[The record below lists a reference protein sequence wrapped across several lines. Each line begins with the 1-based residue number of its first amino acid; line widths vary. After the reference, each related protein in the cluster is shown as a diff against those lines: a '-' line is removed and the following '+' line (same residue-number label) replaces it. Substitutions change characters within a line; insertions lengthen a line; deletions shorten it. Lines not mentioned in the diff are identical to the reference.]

1 MVQRSSRC
9 RGEYMLSSGEWK
21 RMSPW
26 SDRPSTRGPRAS
38 PPPRPS
44 HLCSLA
50 ATIGALASRWLPAI
64 HHARARRR
72 PISPDRERSRVRSVR
87 SGRFSLK
94 VLSNCR
100 WGKEEGTGSDRALFC
115 PLFPPAI
122 KKNWIKGFAPLAKQ
136 IRRDPS
142 FLATPALRV
151 RGINCAPT
159 LPRLPYDT
167 QRQLQHSRGRQEE
180 VIRPDQCEAKPASL
194 SLWSLGRSIGGSAPW
209 WPWQWRSKRAS
220 PARLPQHGESSRT
233 RAGECVCVCLYLS
246 VQELRVLVSILM
258 DVCIAG
264 GTTTTGGW

>member
-1 MVQRSSRC
+1 VHVAVV
-9 RGEYMLSSGEWK
+9 
-21 RMSPW
+21 
-26 SDRPSTRGPRAS
+26 RPSVYSRSACLPS
-38 PPPRPS
+38 PSPVPPLQPGCNYWCARV
-44 HLCSLA
+44 
-50 ATIGALASRWLPAI
+50 ALAAI
-64 HHARARRR
+64 HHARARARARRR

-142 FLATPALRV
+142 WPPLRSGLG
-151 RGINCAPT
+151 GINCAPP

-167 QRQLQHSRGRQEE
+167 QRQLQHSTAKQRKAGRRYQTS
-180 VIRPDQCEAKPASL
+180 VKPSQRVC
-194 SLWSLGRSIGGSAPW
+194 LWSLGRSIGGSARR